1 MTTKKKIV
9 LHKILVFEDVLGNI
23 LVVEDFLGKILVVV
37 DFLGKI
43 MEVLMVDK
51 DSTAP
56 IAR

>member
-9 LHKILVFEDVLGNI
+9 LHKILVLEDV
-23 LVVEDFLGKILVVV
+23 LGKILVVV